1 MDELSI
7 KVNVANRIYPLTIT
21 REEEEAIRKSAKLI
35 NERIKELEKTYEVR
49 DMQDLL
55 AMVALE
61 FANQSSKLNSE
72 SSNLNHNVNEKA
84 SQIDEIISGYLEN
97 INVH

>member
-7 KVNVANRIYPLTIT
+7 KVNVANRIYPLTIS
-21 REEEEAIRKSAKLI
+21 RDEEEGIRKAAKLI
-35 NERIKELEKTYEVR
+35 NERIKNLESTYDVR
-49 DMQDLL
+49 DVQDLL

-61 FANQSSKLNSE
+61 YANQSSKLNNE
-72 SSNLNHNVNEKA
+72 TTDLNHNLTEKA

-97 INVH
+97 IKVH